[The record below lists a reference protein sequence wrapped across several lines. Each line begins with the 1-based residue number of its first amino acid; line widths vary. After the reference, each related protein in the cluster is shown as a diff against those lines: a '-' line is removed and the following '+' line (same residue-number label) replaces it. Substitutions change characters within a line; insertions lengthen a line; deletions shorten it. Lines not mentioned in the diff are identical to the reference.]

1 MTQTFNNQVMFG
13 HREWSIL
20 AENNTPLPVGPD
32 NQPLVDKPLIR
43 EQAKREPSKVEEN
56 VEEDSGIVGYMG
68 DDEDIEQAKYN
79 VMSLISDKIG
89 GLDTR
94 LERINQ
100 ELSVLINSNERD
112 ITELRSEFESDECT
126 PFLISKCD
134 DEQTYEGCTACA
146 NYWRD
151 NNQLPENCNQT
162 TIHNHCSYN
171 NTYIT
176 QSSPGAIPVIG
187 EPESERESIK
197 VGTTPSPGYE
207 CDKLGHF
214 DCNQIITEN
223 VSKYQQD
230 MDTICMWDLEG
241 PLTNGFNVKPGY
253 RGEAS
258 PSKCRRRC
266 VNYVTE
272 DDCNYNTCIW
282 SSPSNMCVENICEN
296 RLGPGECKAIEN
308 TDRPDTICGYEK
320 LLIGETEG
328 DRSSPSLFNEWSE
341 WFGLKYNRLMSEFD
355 SNNPLEIICMK
366 NDGSGPKQGQGH
378 LPGSMEYNRDYC
390 EGNVE
395 YDNSGTLLGESDQK
409 RGTVVDFYNDNTD
422 TNNPIFYRSSPI
434 GVGANNVTWKNT
446 NGIWTPQYRTE
457 TGSVGRT
464 YDILP
469 TCRDKNNINRDV
481 VEQDGH
487 GNTPRAGFYCDLYSY
502 SILLSSPDNPCSS
515 SPGRGDIRVDINA
528 SPGDDNSG
536 NTVAEFE
543 PEAQNLGC
551 QAKDK
556 GMVKQLIIQG
566 DMVGAQGLCENKS
579 PSSDSSGIDNPN
591 NCYIG
596 VPTNQSVGSPVQTTL
611 SFGDNYFD
619 LKSSPNLEQSNYNS
633 DSLKST
639 DPITHQYLDTLNTC
653 NSGQGPKPD
662 CRLLSGESSLC
673 NGSSP
678 NHCQNDSTGKYEK
691 GRCGPKSCSTLKQ
704 ELGCHLGIINSADND
719 IKQKASESIDA
730 ESNNWVNEVISKRT
744 DWEKGGIIKPGY
756 NDTRDAVQN
765 IETYI
770 TTIGRNDGT
779 YCQPSSSPLRC
790 ETNSEITTVIDDLS
804 KLRYNSLQGELD
816 NLWIWYLVLAVI
828 SLLLVG
834 FSAYLIFHGDL
845 VLGGNIPDT
854 LFFICLVFVPIF
866 YFGLLINLSFIS
878 EITDNKDIYGS
889 NKDNNCVR
897 SPEDDPIPPPS
908 LISEITEQLNE
919 CLEPLDKLESAVGGI
934 WWGIPT
940 IIYIT
945 AILIYLFTDSGGGGA
960 AVLGR
965 GAGAAVVP
973 AVGGAGGLAS
983 GLTGYVAD
991 KFGVGGGAVPPTQ
1004 QIWERIIIT
1013 IGVFFVICL
1022 IIRFIIYLFRDKI
1035 TSIDTKTL
1043 DFSSSAEMFPSP
1055 PEDQSGLFGVGG
1067 AQDIPGASPGQID
1080 ITKIYPCRTYR
1091 ATFDPKFM
1099 QEQLEDY
1106 QVGSDKQEE
1115 MDNLFKAKYDEL
1127 KNKQLNTGDR
1137 WGYDPGKSP
1146 WYSYD
1151 TDYRLI
1157 FDDNWSIGY
1166 STLWILVWLIISII
1180 VILLGLIPIYVGNP
1194 AVAGQTWLP
1203 GTRRATDNPVIIIG
1217 VILFYAYSF
1226 LWVLPNLFS
1235 WLMFLDTKDGNF
1247 IQANGYYNNFYTI
1260 DKPISFGTSDT
1271 PAKGPCLAEKAFCD
1285 TRTFNE
1291 GPGQDNFRQ
1300 YQEDE
1305 AKNNNICLS
1314 DPTAWDQ
1321 FIDNNINAPEYSFWD
1336 IFWAGMPSR
1345 SQWAA
1350 SNVQYKTALKNQI
1363 KFNSYIKYLEDTNR
1377 SLEDTRRDTLAKEFY
1392 KEDIS
1397 PDGRAVGGWLPLLFG
1412 TFAALV
1418 CFPRLATRRD
1428 ANGDLDLDPA
1438 NEKGKRN
1445 IVILVFSGFCFV
1457 ILSSFTIPFVDNAF
1471 QNKEKAWYRIATR
1484 GYNLWKGK
1492 DYQYYLNNCGS
1503 DDSHKCIV
1511 KSAGENNIN
1520 EANSIFEI
1528 KLPNGQT
1535 READIYEC
1543 DKFNGCLLSDF
1554 KFKPGEDHLT
1564 KLNEK
1569 CPQSGFTEGD
1579 IDQVQNLT
1587 GNPGPTGE
1595 CSNEDNMAIVD
1606 LFRYYHGLPGTVNYR
1621 KGGDKVFQGIDELDT
1636 SIGKEGRPS
1645 SFFNAKTGWGGFGLI
1660 FVSLIVLSIP
1670 YIYETYKANGN
1681 SFRIQAG
1688 AAAQAAVA
1696 QYVGTNPETI
1706 FHCAAI
1712 ALVTLFI
1719 IPAFVILIANGNKEE
1734 INNYIQKLN
1743 NKYITPDPDITENI
1757 SAIGTRRSSP
1767 QSHRPPNTIQTLDG
1781 FTIGELE
1788 EYGWYNWTIFVILG
1802 ILVLVLLMVS
1812 LIQ

>member
-43 EQAKREPSKVEEN
+43 ELKREPSKVEEN

-112 ITELRSEFESDECT
+112 ITELRGEFESDECT
-126 PFLISKCD
+126 PFLITKCD
-134 DEQTYEGCTACA
+134 PLAKTFEGCVACA
-146 NYWRD
+146 EYWRD
-151 NNQLPENCNQT
+151 QGEIPENCTQT
-162 TIHNHCSYN
+162 TIENHCAYN

-176 QSSPGAIPVIG
+176 QSSPDASPAIGVPG
-187 EPESERESIK
+187 TERESIK
-197 VGTTPSPGYE
+197 VGTTPSTGYE
-207 CDKLGHF
+207 CENLGYF
-214 DCNQIITEN
+214 DCEQIITQN
-223 VSKYQQD
+223 VSKYQQHMND
-230 MDTICMWDLEG
+230 ICMWDINEQNG
-241 PLTNGFNVKPGY
+241 PLTNGFNQVPDFKEG
-253 RGEAS
+253 S
-258 PSKCRRRC
+258 PAKCRRRC
-266 VNYVTE
+266 INYSSP
-272 DDCNYNTCIW
+272 DKCNYDTCIW
-282 SSPSNMCVENICEN
+282 ASPDRKCVENICEN
-296 RLGPGECKAIEN
+296 RIGSEECTAIEK
-308 TDRPDTICGYEK
+308 TDSPGIVCGYEK
-320 LLIGETEG
+320 LLLGETPA
-328 DRSSPSLFNEWSE
+328 DRSDNNLFNEWSE
-341 WFGLKYNRLMSEFD
+341 WFGLKYNRLMSEF
-355 SNNPLEIICMK
+355 NPDPSSAPQGIICMK
-366 NDGSGPKQGQGH
+366 NDGSGPKNHPPSPQA
-378 LPGSMEYNRDYC
+378 YNRDYC
-390 EGNVE
+390 EGNNE
-395 YDNSGTLLGESDQK
+395 YRGGKFEEGDQY
-409 RGTVVDFYNDNTD
+409 RGTVIDFNTLTNTD
-422 TNNPIFYRSSPI
+422 SPIFYRSSPI
-434 GVGANNVTWKNT
+434 GVGPTNVTWEN
-446 NGIWTPQYRTE
+446 NGGTWTPTFPGESGTQL
-457 TGSVGRT
+457 SHN
-464 YDILP
+464 ILP
-469 TCRDKNNINRDV
+469 TCRDKININRDV
-481 VEQDGH
+481 VSQGEGTSATQ
-487 GNTPRAGFYCDLYSY
+487 RAGFYCQLYDY
-502 SILLSSPDNPCSS
+502 NTELSSPDNPCS
-515 SPGRGDIRVDINA
+515 PGQSGQSGQSDINVNLD
-528 SPGDDNSG
+528 GTQGGDNSG
-536 NTVAEFE
+536 NTPAEYE
-543 PEAQNLGC
+543 PEALNLGC

-556 GMVKQLIIQG
+556 GMLKQLIINEKFPR
-566 DMVGAQGLCENKS
+566 ARELCE
-579 PSSDSSGIDNPN
+579 GGDNPN
-591 NCYIG
+591 NCYMG
-596 VPTNQSVGSPVQTTL
+596 VPTNKAFDSEGDKL
-611 SFGDNYFD
+611 STGNKFFD

-633 DSLKST
+633 DSLNST

-678 NHCQNDSTGKYEK
+678 NYCQNDTVQGGLYEK
-691 GRCGPKSCSTLKQ
+691 GRCGPTECKYLKP
-704 ELGCHLGIINSADND
+704 ELGCHLGIINSAGND

-756 NDTRDAVQN
+756 NNTKDAIQN

-770 TTIGRNDGT
+770 TTIGGNDGT

-790 ETNSEITTVIDDLS
+790 ETNSEITTVIEDLS

-828 SLLLVG
+828 SLLLVC
-834 FSAYLIFHGDL
+834 FPAYLIFQGDL

-866 YFGLLINLSFIS
+866 YFGLLINSFFIS
-878 EITDNKDIYGS
+878 EIKDNKDIYGS

-945 AILIYLFTDSGGGGA
+945 AILIYLFTDSGGGGV
-960 AVLGR
+960 VLGR
-965 GAGAAVVP
+965 GAGAAVP

-991 KFGVGGGAVPPTQ
+991 KFGVGAGPGGPTQ

-1013 IGVFFVICL
+1013 IVVCFILCL
-1022 IIRFIIYLFRDKI
+1022 IIRIIIYFFRDKI
-1035 TSIDTKTL
+1035 TSIDTKAL
-1043 DFSSSAEMFPSP
+1043 DFSNNGMFPSP
-1055 PEDQSGLFGVGG
+1055 PPGKAGLFGVDS
-1067 AQDIPGASPGQID
+1067 AEDIPGSPPGQID
-1080 ITKIYPCRTYR
+1080 ITKIYPCQTYK
-1091 ATFDPKFM
+1091 ASFNSELAQK
-1099 QEQLEDY
+1099 QLEDY
-1106 QVGSDKQEE
+1106 QGGTQTDSNKEE
-1115 MDNLFKAKYDEL
+1115 MDNLFKANYDKL
-1127 KNKQLNTGDR
+1127 KNKQGDS
-1137 WGYDPGKSP
+1137 DISP
-1146 WYSYD
+1146 WYSD
-1151 TDYRLI
+1151 DIDYRLM

-1194 AVAGQTWLP
+1194 AVAGQTWFP

-1247 IQANGYYNNFYTI
+1247 IQANTYYNDFYTI
-1260 DKPISFGTSDT
+1260 DKPITFGTSDT

-1305 AKNNNICLS
+1305 AQNNNICLS

-1321 FIDNNINAPEYSFWD
+1321 FINNNINAPEYSFWD

-1345 SQWAA
+1345 SQWVA
-1350 SNVQYKTALKNQI
+1350 SSDQYKTALQNQI
-1363 KFNSYIKYLEDTNR
+1363 KFNSYIKYLNDTNQ
-1377 SLEDTRRDTLAKEFY
+1377 SLEDTRRETLAQKFY
-1392 KEDIS
+1392 EQDIS
-1397 PDGRAVGGWLPLLFG
+1397 PKERAVGGWLPLLFG

-1428 ANGDLDLDPA
+1428 ATGALDLDRA

-1445 IVILVFSGFCFV
+1445 IFILVFSGICFV
-1457 ILSSFTIPFVDNAF
+1457 ILSSFTIPFLDNAF
-1471 QNKEKAWYRIATR
+1471 ENKEKAWYRIATR

-1554 KFKPGEDHLT
+1554 KGINGVEE
-1564 KLNEK
+1564 LNK
-1569 CPQSGFTEGD
+1569 QCPQSGFTKED
-1579 IDQVQNLT
+1579 IGQIHNLSRD
-1587 GNPGPTGE
+1587 PTGD
-1595 CSNEDNMAIVD
+1595 CVDKDKTPIVD
-1606 LFRYYHGLPGTVNYR
+1606 LFRYYHGLPGTVNY
-1621 KGGDKVFQGIDELDT
+1621 GSDGDDVFQGIDELDT

-1670 YIYETYKANGN
+1670 YIYEIYKANGN

-1696 QYVGTNPETI
+1696 QYAGTNPETI

-1743 NKYITPDPDITENI
+1743 NKYITPDTDITENI
-1757 SAIGTRRSSP
+1757 SAIGTSRDTT
-1767 QSHRPPNTIQTLDG
+1767 QSREQIQIGTIVG
-1781 FTIGELE
+1781 FNLKDLGDT
-1788 EYGWYNWTIFVILG
+1788 GWYDG
-1802 ILVLVLLMVS
+1802 IGLIIIAALLIISLMVIS
-1812 LIQ
+1812 RI